1 MQKPNMCVRRGIAS
15 GTGVHAVVV
24 LQPNQ
29 NWTITMQLEQGC
41 VHRGFF
47 SLRSRES
54 DPRDPAGVRSKGSAS
69 TCLPDCFQTGFAPL
83 ALTRTIG

>member
-15 GTGVHAVVV
+15 GTGVHAVVM

-41 VHRGFF
+41 VQGFLF
-47 SLRSRES
+47 PAEPRKPY
-54 DPRDPAGVRSKGSAS
+54 PRDPAGVHCSG
-69 TCLPDCFQTGFAPL
+69 
-83 ALTRTIG
+83 TRVLRRPA

>member
-54 DPRDPAGVRSKGSAS
+54 DPRDPAGVRCSGTRVLRRPA
-69 TCLPDCFQTGFAPL
+69 CQTAFKQDSRP
-83 ALTRTIG
+83 